1 MNVQLESIALQDQE
15 NLTIALLETTAL
27 SEVHMKLL
35 AQLDITMTMQMQVLI
50 LIALNAM
57 STSTVLP
64 RE

>member
-1 MNVQLESIALQDQE
+1 VQLESIALQDQE

-27 SEVHMKLL
+27 SEVHMKSL

-50 LIALNAM
+50 LTALNAM